1 MMTNEKIKEAKS
13 LFYQKQYKKA
23 LDIFVKHDECFYESG
38 LCALL
43 LKDENT
49 AFNFWNKNSNKCP
62 ACAFG
67 LCVLECIN
75 LKQERIPTFFQTRA
89 QLEIYIN
96 LFLENNYID
105 WAENLIGYCDMFYR
119 SNPESYKFIARALF
133 ANGYFDMAI
142 FFANKTLR
150 LFYCDPEAF
159 LILAQCEFLLGNL
172 AQALDTV
179 NRVNSMVSDY
189 FPAKV
194 FKMVILDEMNKK
206 NNKK

>member
-1 MMTNEKIKEAKS
+1 
-13 LFYQKQYKKA
+13 
-23 LDIFVKHDECFYESG
+23 
-38 LCALL
+38 
-43 LKDENT
+43 
-49 AFNFWNKNSNKCP
+49 
-62 ACAFG
+62 
-67 LCVLECIN
+67 
-75 LKQERIPTFFQTRA
+75 
-89 QLEIYIN
+89 
-96 LFLENNYID
+96 
-105 WAENLIGYCDMFYR
+105 MFYR

-194 FKMVILDEMNKK
+194 FRMVILDEMNKK